1 MAEEAAGA
9 FIGWIV
15 VGLVLLFTIG
25 PWVLSMI
32 ATFLYQPSQRKKL
45 LAREAAFAAT
55 GDTLTTLKKPFGDKE
70 IKEFTMVTANV
81 VMSPSWVQMWIGS
94 IITLFGGEIN
104 VFTKIVDWARREAK
118 QRLREQVAEA
128 GFDAVINV
136 RFETT
141 VMSRTRGGKDR
152 TSGVEI
158 LAYGTAIKYQ
168 NQFTM
173 D

>member
-1 MAEEAAGA
+1 MAEGEPV
-9 FIGWIV
+9 IGLIIV
-15 VGLVLLFTIG
+15 AMVLLLTVG
-25 PWVLSMI
+25 PWLISII
-32 ATFLYQPSQRKKL
+32 ATFVYQPSKKKKL
-45 LAREAAFAAT
+45 LIREARFAAT
-55 GDTLTTLKKPFGDKE
+55 GDTLTTLKKPFGDQP
-70 IKEFTMVTANV
+70 IKEFSLVSANV

-94 IITLFGGEIN
+94 IITIFGGEIN

-118 QRLREQVAEA
+118 QRLREQVADA
-128 GFDAVINV
+128 GYDAVINV

-158 LAYGTAIKYQ
+158 LAYGTAIKYEK
-168 NQFTM
+168 QFTM

>member
-1 MAEEAAGA
+1 MAEGEPV
-9 FIGWIV
+9 IGLIIV
-15 VGLVLLFTIG
+15 AMVLLLTVG
-25 PWVLSMI
+25 PWLISII
-32 ATFLYQPSQRKKL
+32 ATFVYQPSKKKKL
-45 LAREAAFAAT
+45 LVREARFAAT
-55 GDTLTTLKKPFGDKE
+55 GDTLTTLKKPFGDKP
-70 IKEFTMVTANV
+70 IKEFSLVSANV

-94 IITLFGGEIN
+94 IITIFGGEIN

-118 QRLREQVAEA
+118 QRLREQAADA
-128 GFDAVINV
+128 GYDAVINV

-158 LAYGTAIKYQ
+158 LAYGTAIKYEK
-168 NQFTM
+168 QFTM

>member
-1 MAEEAAGA
+1 
-9 FIGWIV
+9 
-15 VGLVLLFTIG
+15 
-25 PWVLSMI
+25 
-32 ATFLYQPSQRKKL
+32 
-45 LAREAAFAAT
+45 
-55 GDTLTTLKKPFGDKE
+55 
-70 IKEFTMVTANV
+70 MVSANV

-94 IITLFGGEIN
+94 IITIFGGEIN

-158 LAYGTAIKYQ
+158 LAYGTAIKY
-168 NQFTM
+168 
-173 D
+173 

>member
-1 MAEEAAGA
+1 MAEGEP
-9 FIGWIV
+9 FIGLIIG
-15 VGLVLLFTIG
+15 GLVLLFTIG
-25 PWVLSMI
+25 PWVLSLI
-32 ATFLYQPSQRKKL
+32 ASFLYQPSQRKKL

-70 IKEFTMVTANV
+70 IKEFSMVTANV

-94 IITLFGGEIN
+94 IITIFGGEIN

-158 LAYGTAIKYQ
+158 LAYGTAIKY
-168 NQFTM
+168 
-173 D
+173 

>member
-1 MAEEAAGA
+1 MAEGEP
-9 FIGWIV
+9 FIGLIIV
-15 VGLVLLFTIG
+15 GMVLLFTIG

-94 IITLFGGEIN
+94 IITIFGGEIN